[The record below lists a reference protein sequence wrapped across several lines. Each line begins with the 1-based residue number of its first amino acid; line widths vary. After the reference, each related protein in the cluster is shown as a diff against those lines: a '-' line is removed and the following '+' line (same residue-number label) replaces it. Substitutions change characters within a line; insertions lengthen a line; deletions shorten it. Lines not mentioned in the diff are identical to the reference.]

1 LFAAAKFFAQMR
13 RMPAAP
19 EFGLAH
25 AVYRAFRPPYPE
37 AVYTRIMAE
46 LAPPHALAVD
56 LGAGT
61 GLVSAA
67 LCRHFDRVIAVE
79 PDAAMAAHLHD
90 AAPRAEL
97 QPIAAE
103 QLELPERSVDLI
115 CCANALYWMDGPRV
129 LTAVGRWLRLGGVFA
144 AWRYLFPNMPSAL
157 QGLFAEEFAKRWGRH
172 QDVRVT
178 ATGETKRWVDAEPSL
193 ECITAGAFPNWV
205 PMTPAQMVGFS
216 ASTSFG
222 AAYVRT
228 LEQVE
233 AARYLADLEAR
244 ITAITGPGPTDVDFV
259 LDLVLARPRA

>member
-1 LFAAAKFFAQMR
+1 LFAAAKNFAQMQ

-144 AWRYLFPNMPSAL
+144 AWRYLFPNMPTELA
-157 QGLFAEEFAKRWGRH
+157 GLFAEEFTARWGRH

-178 ATGETKRWVDAEPSL
+178 ATGVT
-193 ECITAGAFPNWV
+193 T
-205 PMTPAQMVGFS
+205 
-216 ASTSFG
+216 FG
-222 AAYVRT
+222 AAYLRT
-228 LEQVE
+228 LAQAE

-244 ITAITGPGPTDVDFV
+244 ITAVTGPGLTDIDFE
-259 LDLVLARPRA
+259 LTLVLARPRA